1 MNRKSIVHDQQLPL
15 KAGYLVNPELALIT
29 DVAIVEG
36 KNFDDPFH
44 TLVSVNE
51 ELMVPFTIGVHRAVG
66 GLHDFP
72 NPGDLLC
79 ASLAACFESTL
90 RMISNILGVSLKR
103 TFIRATAKVDV
114 RGTLMLDKNIPVGF
128 QSMVL
133 DVEIEVDNV
142 VNEATMQGLLGA
154 TEKSCII
161 FQTLKPSLSIN
172 VNKKITYTNE
182 LNKSNTNSEQN

>member
-1 MNRKSIVHDQQLPL
+1 MKRNSIVQEQQEPL
-15 KAGYLVNPELALIT
+15 RASYVINPEFAQVT

-36 KNFDDPFH
+36 KYLDDPFH
-44 TLVSVNE
+44 TLVSINN
-51 ELMVPFTIGVHRAVG
+51 ELMIPFKIGVHRAVG

-90 RMISNILGVSLKR
+90 RMISNLLGVSLKK
-103 TFIRATAKVDV
+103 TLVRATANVDV

-133 DVEIEVDNV
+133 DVEIEVEQLVDETTV
-142 VNEATMQGLLGA
+142 SRLLGA

-161 FQTLKPSLSIN
+161 FQTLQPSILIHI
-172 VNKKITYTNE
+172 NKKITYTNE
-182 LNKSNTNSEQN
+182 IDK

>member
-1 MNRKSIVHDQQLPL
+1 MKNNSIVHDQQAQLRST
-15 KAGYLVNPELALIT
+15 YITTPEFAMVT

-36 KNFDDPFH
+36 KDLDDPFH
-44 TLVSVNE
+44 TLVSIND
-51 ELMVPFTIGVHRAVG
+51 ELMTPFKIGVHRAVG

-90 RMISNILGVSLKR
+90 RMISNLLGVSLKK
-103 TFIRATAKVDV
+103 TFVRATANVDV
-114 RGTLMLDKNIPVGF
+114 RGTLMLDKNVPVGF

-133 DVEIEVDNV
+133 DIEIEVEHV
-142 VNEATMQGLLGA
+142 VSEASMLTLLGA

-161 FQTLKPSLSIN
+161 FQTLKPSIPIHI
-172 VNKKITYTNE
+172 NKKITY
-182 LNKSNTNSEQN
+182 SNQID